1 LGVQGSARTNLRR
14 DLRESVAMVRYY
26 DIDAANARVD
36 EVRPVLESLRAD
48 RDEIAEAQRD
58 LARFRESNG
67 SSDHAAEL
75 ARREKHV
82 REIVRRMELAVAQ
95 IEAWS
100 VTLRDIGT
108 GLIDFPALVSGRPI
122 WLCWRLGEGDI
133 DWWHEFDS
141 GFSSRRPIAELF

>member
-1 LGVQGSARTNLRR
+1 VIDSKVAET
-14 DLRESVAMVRYY
+14 DLRESVVMVRYY

-36 EVRPVLESLRAD
+36 EVRPLLESLRSD
-48 RDEIAEAQRD
+48 RDEIAEAQRE

-67 SSDHAAEL
+67 NSDHAAEL
-75 ARREKHV
+75 ARREQHIK
-82 REIVRRMELAVAQ
+82 ETVRRMELAVAQ

-100 VTLRDIGT
+100 VTLRDISS
-108 GLIDFPALVSGRPI
+108 GLIDFPALVSGRPV